1 LLRLVAHAGLACLAL
16 AAALP
21 APAHAAR
28 PLITD
33 DARIVDARA
42 CQLESWVRRNE
53 DSTEF
58 WAIPACNLTGNL
70 ELGIGGSRTREAGET
85 HTTDVQV
92 QAKTIFKALEPN
104 GWGVGLAVGHLRR
117 RDDSTGGL
125 ARRLYGYVPL
135 SVSFADDLAVLH
147 VNAGLLRPAGE
158 SSHRV
163 TSGVGAEVRLHPRL
177 FFIPE
182 VFHQEAGRPF
192 FQTGFRF
199 WIVPQRVQVDATYG
213 DRLGGAGTQQWF
225 SIGMR
230 LLAPS
235 F

>member
-1 LLRLVAHAGLACLAL
+1 LFRLNSCAGVACLTL
-16 AAALP
+16 AAVLP
-21 APAHAAR
+21 LPTHAAR

-33 DARIVDARA
+33 DARIVDPRS
-42 CQLESWVRRNE
+42 CQVESWVRRNE

-70 ELGIGGSRTREAGET
+70 EIGIGGSRTREAGET
-85 HTTDVQV
+85 HTTDVQA

-104 GWGVGLAVGHLRR
+104 GWGVGLAIGHLRR
-117 RDDSTGGL
+117 RDDSPAGF

-135 SVSFADDLAVLH
+135 SVSFADDLAVVH
-147 VNAGLLRPAGE
+147 VNAGLLRAAGE
-158 SSHRV
+158 SRHRV

-192 FQTGFRF
+192 FQTGLRF
-199 WIVPQRVQVDATYG
+199 WVIPQRFQVDATYG
-213 DRLGGAGTQQWF
+213 DRLGGGGAQQWF
-225 SIGMR
+225 SLGIR
-230 LLAPS
+230 LLSPA